1 MVRGQL
7 RTKLNAGGDAG
18 NSELFRF
25 GAPDDYTRRWKFD
38 VVSEAMKRILSFFC
52 LLSLF
57 ARVATAADGPA
68 TAPDAGPM
76 VFQCDPK
83 ELRNARDHWL
93 AREPAAVEEVRDLLQ
108 RANAA
113 LTQGPYTII
122 HKTHPLP
129 GVDPHEY
136 VSIATYYWPNPGTP
150 TGLPYIRRDG
160 ERNPETE
167 EYDFRPF
174 GEMSSGVG
182 LLAMAYYFTGDE
194 RYATRATLLI
204 RTWFLDP
211 ATRMNPDLQHAQLI
225 KGVNDGRGT
234 GIIETTRL
242 LNVLD
247 GIGMLQGS
255 NSWTTADQAGMMK
268 WIAAYSRWMHESE
281 NGLEEQA
288 AANNHGSWYDVQ
300 STAFYLFL
308 GDGAAARE
316 VAEAAKKHRI
326 AMQIEPDGSQ
336 PLELAR
342 TNSFGYSSFNLSAL
356 TLLADLGERQHVDL
370 WNYRTE
376 DGRSLRSAIDWMVPY
391 ATGEKSW
398 THQQISQFSF
408 GRILVALHR
417 AELTFPDSGY
427 EKVIERIRAKSP
439 AEKQG
444 DLMRLFSLED

>member
-1 MVRGQL
+1 
-7 RTKLNAGGDAG
+7 
-18 NSELFRF
+18 
-25 GAPDDYTRRWKFD
+25 
-38 VVSEAMKRILSFFC
+38 MKC
-52 LLSLF
+52 VLSLF
-57 ARVATAADGPA
+57 WILPVFTGIASAAAGPA
-68 TAPDAGPM
+68 TSPDPLPM
-76 VFQCDPK
+76 VFQCEPT
-83 ELRNARDHWL
+83 ELRDARDHWL
-93 AREPAAVEEVRDLLQ
+93 AHEPTAVEDVRNLLQ
-108 RANAA
+108 RADAA
-113 LTQGPYTII
+113 LIEGPYTII
-122 HKTHPLP
+122 HKAHPLP

-136 VSIATYYWPNPGTP
+136 VSVATYYWPNPDTP

-160 ERNPETE
+160 QRNPETA

-174 GEMSSGVG
+174 GDMSSRVY

-194 RYATRATLLI
+194 RYAGHATLLI

-211 ATRMNPDLQHAQLI
+211 PTRMNPDLQHAQLV

-255 NSWTTADQAGMMK
+255 KSWTTADQAGLKK
-268 WIAAYSRWMHESE
+268 WIADYNRWLHESK

-308 GDGAAARE
+308 GDATAARD
-316 VAEAAKKHRI
+316 VAESAKKRRI
-326 AMQIEPDGSQ
+326 AVQIEPDGSQ

-342 TNSFGYSSFNLSAL
+342 TNSFGYCSFNLCAL
-356 TLLADLGERQHVDL
+356 TLLADLGQRQHVDL

-391 ATGEKSW
+391 ATGEKAW
-398 THQQISQFSF
+398 THQQISRFSF
-408 GRILVALHR
+408 NRILVALHR
-417 AELTFPDSGY
+417 AEEAYPGSGY
-427 EKVIERIRAKSP
+427 EKAIELIRANLQPTSR
-439 AEKQG
+439 AI
-444 DLMRLFSLED
+444 